1 MSRVLEIAK
10 KLNRDFK
17 NDKMAVIADVTPVYK
32 RFACGDLGM
41 DFPLYGGLPLGRLC
55 IYAGKEHSGKTT
67 ASCLEMA
74 AYQREY
80 PNKMCVF
87 VDVEHSLDK
96 EFQSAMTGLDL
107 TKLIYF
113 NPENMSGEQIL
124 DAVLEL
130 QDADDIGMIIID
142 SIPALVSSRDYDTEV
157 DKDVGR
163 SGGIAKP
170 LAKFIK
176 KIIDQLAIKQN
187 ILILINQ
194 VRATGTTFTG
204 ATIYDE
210 PGGHAPKFYASVK
223 VRFGNRTF
231 TQGDKTDCSDG
242 ENADGFRLKFAITK
256 NKTAST
262 QRGGGFLT
270 FRYATG
276 IDWAYDLFVIATK
289 YEFIKRPTSRSY
301 LLVNLETGEPYKDED
316 GNDLK
321 FVGRQAVKD
330 YLSEHIEFQNEYLAM
345 LQRHISNQENKYSSL
360 LDSRELA
367 KIKAEEDS
375 VNGEIDDEPKNNQD
389 PFQEQ

>member
-1 MSRVLEIAK
+1 MSSVLEIAK
-10 KLNRDFK
+10 KLNKEFQ
-17 NDKMAVIADVTPVYK
+17 NDKMVVIADTIPVYK
-32 RFACGDLGM
+32 RLACGDLGM

-55 IYAGKEHSGKTT
+55 VFAGKEHSGKTT

-74 AYQREY
+74 AYQREN
-80 PNKMCVF
+80 PNRMCVF

-96 EFQSAMTGLDL
+96 VFQSAMTGLDL
-107 TKLIYF
+107 TKLLYF

-130 QDADDIGMIIID
+130 QEADNIGMIIID
-142 SIPALVSSRDYDTEV
+142 SIPALVSSRDYDTEI

-163 SGGIAKP
+163 AGGIAKP

-176 KIIDQLAIKQN
+176 KIVDQLVKKQN

-194 VRATGTTFTG
+194 VRAVGTTFTG

-210 PGGHAPKFYASVK
+210 PGGHAPKYYASVK
-223 VRFGNRTF
+223 VRFGNRSF
-231 TQGDKTDCSDG
+231 TQGDKMDCTDG

-270 FRYATG
+270 FRYDTG
-276 IDWAYDLFVIATK
+276 IDWSYDLFEIATK
-289 YEFIKRPTSRSY
+289 YEFIKRPTTRSY
-301 LLVNLETGEPYKDED
+301 LLVNLETGETYKDDD

-321 FVGRQAVKD
+321 FVGKQAVKD
-330 YLSEHIEFQNEYLAM
+330 YLTEHIEFQNEYLAM
-345 LQRHISNQENKYSSL
+345 LQKHISNQENKYGSL

-375 VNGEIDDEPKNNQD
+375 VNGERDDESADNTKSL
-389 PFQEQ
+389 

>member
-1 MSRVLEIAK
+1 MSNVMDIAR
-10 KLNRDFK
+10 KLNKEFQ
-17 NDKMAVIADVTPVYK
+17 NDKLALMADVAPSYK
-32 RFACGDLGM
+32 RFPCGDLGM

-55 IYAGKEHSGKTT
+55 VYQGKEHSGKTT
-67 ASCLEMA
+67 AQCLEMQ
-74 AYQREY
+74 AYQRQFPE
-80 PNKMCVF
+80 KTCVF

-96 EFQSAMTGLDL
+96 EFQSKMTGLDL
-107 TKLIYF
+107 TKLLYI

-124 DAVLEL
+124 DTILEL
-130 QDADDIGMIIID
+130 QNSDDIGMIILD
-142 SIPALVSSRDYDTEV
+142 SIPALVSSHDYDTDV

-163 SGGIAKP
+163 AGGIAKP

-176 KIIDQLAIKQN
+176 KIVDQLVIKQN
-187 ILILINQ
+187 VLILINQ
-194 VRATGTTFTG
+194 VRAVGTTFTG

-210 PGGHAPKFYASVK
+210 PGGHAPKYYASVK

-231 TQGDKTDCSDG
+231 TQGDKVDCSDG

-270 FRYATG
+270 FRYDSG
-276 IDWAYDLFVIATK
+276 LDWQNDLFEIATK

-301 LLVNLETGEPYKDED
+301 VLVNLETGEVYKDAD

-321 FVGRQAVKD
+321 FVGKQQVKD
-330 YLSEHIEFQNEYLAM
+330 YLADNVKFQNEYLRM
-345 LQRHISNQENKYSSL
+345 LQHHISSQDNKYGSL

-367 KIKAEEDS
+367 KLNAEEDS
-375 VNGEIDDEPKNNQD
+375 VNGEREDEQG
-389 PFQEQ
+389 

>member
-1 MSRVLEIAK
+1 MSSVLEIAK
-10 KLNRDFK
+10 TINKAFK
-17 NDKMAVIADVTPVYK
+17 NDKLAVMADVAPNYK
-32 RFACGDLGM
+32 RLACGDLGM

-55 IYAGKEHSGKTT
+55 VYAGKEHSGKTT

-74 AYQREY
+74 AYQRQY
-80 PNKMCVF
+80 PDRMCIF

-107 TKLIYF
+107 TKLLYF

-130 QDADDIGMIIID
+130 QEADNIGMIIID

-163 SGGIAKP
+163 AGGIAKP

-176 KIIDQLAIKQN
+176 KIIDQLVKKQN

-194 VRATGTTFTG
+194 VRAVGTTFTG

-210 PGGHAPKFYASVK
+210 PGGHAPKFYSSVK

-231 TQGDKTDCSDG
+231 TQGDKMDCADG

-256 NKTAST
+256 NKTAPT

-276 IDWAYDLFVIATK
+276 VDWSYDLFEIATK

-301 LLVNLETGEPYKDED
+301 VLVNLETGETYKDES

-321 FVGRQAVKD
+321 FVGKQAVKD
-330 YLSEHIEFQNEYLAM
+330 YLTEHIEFQNEYLAM
-345 LQRHISNQENKYSSL
+345 LQNHISNQENKYGNL

-367 KIKAEEDS
+367 KIQAEEDS
-375 VNGEIDDEPKNNQD
+375 VNGERDDDGAES
-389 PFQEQ
+389 EA